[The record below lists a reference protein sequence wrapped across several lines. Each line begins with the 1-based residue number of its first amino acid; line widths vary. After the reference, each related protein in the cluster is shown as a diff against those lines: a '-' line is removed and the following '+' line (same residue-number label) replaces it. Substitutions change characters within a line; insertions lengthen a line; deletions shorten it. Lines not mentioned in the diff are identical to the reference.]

1 MTDLLKIY
9 TDVLAFA
16 GIKVDDN
23 ARVYTLVNDEKQYVM
38 VGGLPIVLPTETHL
52 RTANIKEKLIFHPL
66 SENILKQGEPEIVQ
80 KLRKF
85 INIRLNYT
93 FGILAQSLL
102 VLAASEKLHPQLTPD
117 QTELMIT
124 LKSADN
130 TMVKHWSEIMNKT
143 FSQKKSFVDI
153 YVRYGGT
160 YKEQRYFRIGV
171 TSFPVYEELKPEK
184 GPLFGVQVR
193 NKDRETLRELYRF
206 ILPGIDVSEQYSFGS
221 NSNTAP
227 YLDALMHSAMNVAS
241 RFNTII
247 DQYQEYIITESSG
260 ITLEQLKFSS
270 DWVDAFEDLDA
281 LLPAIRRIP
290 AQLVTEEAPVAAP
303 PPAPVYPLTPPVA
316 APLPSP
322 ATPQAPATESQ
333 GLQYTSHGL
342 DFKSLV
348 RQQPT
353 LAMNMPMGPMGYP
366 GPMPMGGPYIPPPP
380 GYPPGYQPSRPTAPQ
395 APYPQPYPPAQYP
408 QPQYPQQPY
417 PQPQYPQPYP
427 SAQYPRV

>member
-16 GIKVDDN
+16 GMKVDDN
-23 ARVYTLVNDEKQYVM
+23 ARVYTRVNDEKQYVM
-38 VGGLPIVLPTETHL
+38 IGGLPIVLPTEAHL

-85 INIRLNYT
+85 INIRLNST
-93 FGILAQSLL
+93 FGIIAQSLL

-124 LKSADN
+124 LKHADN
-130 TMVKHWSEIMNKT
+130 TMVKHWSEIMVKT

-160 YKEQRYFRIGV
+160 FKEQRYFRIGV

-184 GPLFGVQVR
+184 GPLFGVHVR

-206 ILPGIDVSEQYSFGS
+206 ILPGIDLPEQYSFGS

-241 RFNTII
+241 RFNAII
-247 DQYQEYIITESSG
+247 DQYQDYIITESCG
-260 ITLEQLKFSS
+260 MTLDQLKFSA
-270 DWVDAFEDLDA
+270 DWVDAFEDLDV

-290 AQLVTEEAPVAAP
+290 AQLVTEEVPAVAAAPAPAPAPAYPIAAPVPVAPQMAAP
-303 PPAPVYPLTPPVA
+303 MVAPPAPEP
-316 APLPSP
+316 
-322 ATPQAPATESQ
+322 Q

-348 RQQPT
+348 RQQPA

-366 GPMPMGGPYIPPPP
+366 TPMPMAGPYTPPPP
-380 GYPPGYQPSRPTAPQ
+380 GYPPGYQPSRPMVPQ
-395 APYPQPYPPAQYP
+395 AYPQPYPQAQYP
-408 QPQYPQQPY
+408 QQA
-417 PQPQYPQPYP
+417 YPQPYP

>member
-16 GIKVDDN
+16 GMKVDDN
-23 ARVYTLVNDEKQYVM
+23 ARVYTRINDEKQYVM
-38 VGGLPIVLPTETHL
+38 VNGLPIVLPTETHL

-85 INIRLNYT
+85 INIRLNST
-93 FGILAQSLL
+93 FGIIAQSLL

-130 TMVKHWSEIMNKT
+130 TMVKHWSEIMVKT

-160 YKEQRYFRIGV
+160 FKDQRYFRIGV

-184 GPLFGVQVR
+184 GPLFGVHVR

-206 ILPGIDVSEQYSFGS
+206 ILPGIDLPEQYSFGS

-247 DQYQEYIITESSG
+247 DQYQDYIITESCG
-260 ITLEQLKFSS
+260 MTLDQLKFSA
-270 DWVDAFEDLDA
+270 DWVDGFEDLDA

-290 AQLVTEEAPVAAP
+290 AQLVTEEVPVAAP
-303 PPAPVYPLTPPVA
+303 VSAPVPVPGPAYPIAAPIPTPVA
-316 APLPSP
+316 SP
-322 ATPQAPATESQ
+322 TQQQVMASEPQ

-348 RQQPT
+348 RQQPN

-366 GPMPMGGPYIPPPP
+366 TPLPMAGPYTPPPP
-380 GYPPGYQPSRPTAPQ
+380 GYPPGYQPSRPVGPQ
-395 APYPQPYPPAQYP
+395 AYAQPYPQPYPQAQYP
-408 QPQYPQQPY
+408 QPQYPQQQS
-417 PQPQYPQPYP
+417 PQV
-427 SAQYPRV
+427 AYPRV